1 MRRILVV
8 DDDKSIHRL
17 FCRILGKRFKIDYAE
32 DGFDASEMV
41 RRKNYNII
49 FLDMI
54 MPRGL
59 GLDFLKLV
67 KKLKHKMPP
76 VVIMTGFKADELIE
90 ESLSLGADCCLHK
103 PFERDELISII
114 NKIISQKD
122 TQKNEKTYKG
132 LLST

>member
-8 DDDKSIHRL
+8 DDDKAIHRL
-17 FCRILGKRFKIDYAE
+17 FCRILGKSFKIDYAE
-32 DGFDASEMV
+32 DGFDASEII
-41 RRKNYNII
+41 RREKYNII

-76 VVIMTGFKADELIE
+76 IVIMTGFDELIKE
-90 ESLSLGADCCLHK
+90 ALSLGAACCLHK
-103 PFERDELISII
+103 PFERDELINIV
-114 NKIISQKD
+114 NKIISRKD
-122 TQKNEKTYKG
+122 T
-132 LLST
+132 